1 MERGPLQQ
9 HQHLGRQCRSV
20 SFDNGKHHVIDT
32 DLDPDVDPS
41 RLRPIVGRPPTPR
54 PSRTDFNVAEVDDSA
69 ESSRPQSCTSQGSL
83 SSAVSEPKEVPQ
95 LNPEMLVMRL
105 TVDCTHLSEVRDK
118 EAVLRERGEG
128 VQDTPGG
135 PDKDVKNEG
144 GTALEDDINNSN
156 VVAE

>member
-1 MERGPLQQ
+1 MEHEAAVEQ
-9 HQHLGRQCRSV
+9 HQHPGRQCRSV

-32 DLDPDVDPS
+32 DPDPDVDPS

-54 PSRTDFNVAEVDDSA
+54 PSRTDFNAAEVDESA

-83 SSAVSEPKEVPQ
+83 SSTASEPKPVPQ

-105 TVDCTHLSEVRDK
+105 TVDCAPRTGDK

-128 VQDTPGG
+128 VQDTPTG
-135 PDKDVKNEG
+135 PEKDDLKNESS
-144 GTALEDDINNSN
+144 TLEDSNSN
-156 VVAE
+156 MVAE